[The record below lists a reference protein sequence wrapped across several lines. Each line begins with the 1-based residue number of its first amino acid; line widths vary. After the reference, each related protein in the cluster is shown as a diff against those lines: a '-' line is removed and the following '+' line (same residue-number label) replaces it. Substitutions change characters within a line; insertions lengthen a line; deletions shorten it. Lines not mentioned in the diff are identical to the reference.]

1 MSKKLNPQKRLNRR
15 TTPKNDVPGEDENN
29 AVHEYKKCMEEIQS
43 ENPHL
48 SVGAQQQMAL
58 KRCVKMNE
66 DREGQHGKQ
75 SPEPAGILRG
85 MLSKLRIGNNRR
97 SDGRSAATG
106 DDEVGSSF
114 GSSTQ
119 ESDFVT
125 ESNRRSLAIRQRSV
139 ASISSDARNITIASI
154 DLSDGGEDGSL
165 QDSLENIEK
174 SSIFLEKSSS
184 RRMKSSRRIS
194 ELSDVEE
201 DDESNSPDA
210 PAEEGANF
218 DASSSSKDKRNKF
231 AEKSHQFHPSVSNIL
246 PDEINFVLDTFKGNK
261 NDTSPSTGQ
270 RNSRA
275 ASSQQDSDRPCQPKN
290 DESNTSS
297 VESNT
302 SSFKSSIMTVDSAD
316 FHGDFSA
323 WSSFRGHAN

>member
-29 AVHEYKKCMEEIQS
+29 AVREYKKCMEEIQS

-97 SDGRSAATG
+97 SDGRSATTG
-106 DDEVGSSF
+106 DEELGSTF

-139 ASISSDARNITIASI
+139 ASISSDARNITTASI
-154 DLSDGGEDGSL
+154 DLSDSGEDGSL

-174 SSIFLEKSSS
+174 SSTFLEKSSS
-184 RRMKSSRRIS
+184 RRMRYSRRIS
-194 ELSDVEE
+194 GISMELSDVEE
-201 DDESNSPDA
+201 DEESNSPDA

-218 DASSSSKDKRNKF
+218 DASSSSKDKRNQF

-246 PDEINFVLDTFKGNK
+246 PDEINFVLDTFKANK
-261 NDTSPSTGQ
+261 NDKSPSTGQ

-275 ASSQQDSDRPCQPKN
+275 ASSQQDSDRSCQRKN
-290 DESNTSS
+290 D
-297 VESNT
+297 ESNT
-302 SSFKSSIMTVDSAD
+302 SSFKSSIMTIDSAD